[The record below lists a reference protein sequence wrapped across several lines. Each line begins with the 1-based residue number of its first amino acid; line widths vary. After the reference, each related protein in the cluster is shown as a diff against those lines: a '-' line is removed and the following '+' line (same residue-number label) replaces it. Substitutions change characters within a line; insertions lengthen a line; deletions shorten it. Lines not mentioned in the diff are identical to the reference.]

1 MNSINKNTQYYKF
14 CFYGFLK
21 NLRFFE
27 AFFILFLIEKG
38 LTFTQIGILYAL
50 REITI
55 NLFEIPSGIVADAYG
70 RKKALLGSFIAYM
83 ISFTIY
89 YMASGFWIFSVA
101 FVLYGVGDAFRT
113 GTHKAMIMD
122 FLKLN
127 GWEDQKI
134 AYYGHTRSWSQ
145 KGSAVSSL
153 IAGLIVFYSG
163 SYQLIFL
170 FSIFPYLLNFL
181 LVLSYP
187 GDLNY
192 SSEQKPKESKTA
204 FLESVKY
211 FFKAVKQPVVLRII
225 NTSALHS
232 AFLKAVKDYIQPLMV
247 SVALLIP
254 IMSQIDQEKKNGVV
268 IGIIYFLIY
277 LATSYA
283 SKAASGIARKHS
295 SRISVVTLLLG
306 FLMGIITGIFYYFQF
321 PVIALLAF
329 VGIYIIENLRK
340 PILTGFVADNVS
352 NENLTSVLSAQSQ
365 WETLLAAAIAVV
377 LGFLADTLG
386 IGISFV
392 IIASVLAFF
401 TLFFAF
407 RQKQITRRF

>member
-1 MNSINKNTQYYKF
+1 MFIRTSEKSS
-14 CFYGFLK
+14 
-21 NLRFFE
+21 FFE

-38 LTFTQIGILYAL
+38 LTFTEIGILYAI
-50 REITI
+50 REVSI
-55 NLFEIPSGIVADAYG
+55 NILEIPSGIIADAYG
-70 RKKALLGSFIAYM
+70 RKKALLGSFVAYI
-83 ISFTIY
+83 ISFAIY
-89 YMASGFWIFSVA
+89 FMASGFWLFAAA
-101 FVLYGVGDAFRT
+101 FILYGVGDAFRT

-122 FLKLN
+122 LLKLN

-145 KGSAVSSL
+145 KGSAISSL

-187 GDLNY
+187 SDLNY
-192 SSEQKPKESKTA
+192 SSEQTRQENKTG
-204 FLESVKY
+204 FLISVKD

-254 IMSQIDQEKKNGVV
+254 LLSQIDQEKKNGAI

-277 LATSYA
+277 LATSVA
-283 SKAASGIARKHS
+283 SKTASKLVGKNNSGI
-295 SRISVVTLLLG
+295 SVLTLLAGL
-306 FLMGIITGIFYYFQF
+306 FMGIISGVFYYFQY

-329 VGIYIIENLRK
+329 VGIFLIENIRK
-340 PILTGFVADNVS
+340 PILTGFVSDNVS

-365 WETLLAAAIAVV
+365 WETILTAVFAFSF
-377 LGFLADTLG
+377 GFMADRLG
-386 IGISFV
+386 IGLSFV
-392 IIASVLAFF
+392 ILASVLAFF

-407 RQKQITRRF
+407 WQKQKTPGF